1 MILLKN
7 IKLWDYCPI
16 KIGIPVKHKFVSNLS
31 KNTEVCYLKKKD
43 WMWNILLAIVC
54 QTICWFL
61 WFQIQIHVSFAK
73 HLDGFNGF

>member
-31 KNTEVCYLKKKD
+31 KNTEACYLKKKTE
-43 WMWNILLAIVC
+43 C
-54 QTICWFL
+54 ETFY
-61 WFQIQIHVSFAK
+61 
-73 HLDGFNGF
+73 